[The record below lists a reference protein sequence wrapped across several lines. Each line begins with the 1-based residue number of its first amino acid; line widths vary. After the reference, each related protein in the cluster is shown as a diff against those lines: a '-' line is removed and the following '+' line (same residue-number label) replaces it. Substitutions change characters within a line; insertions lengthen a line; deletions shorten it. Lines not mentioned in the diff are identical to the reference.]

1 MAGHTSMLILCHACV
16 LCFATN
22 NKNLINKKERETHFM
37 FLISYLFFFLF
48 TKNLIMMPAVTEMIL
63 VGINLITNIFIS
75 FQFKICFYDFD

>member
-37 FLISYLFFFLF
+37 FLISYLF
-48 TKNLIMMPAVTEMIL
+48 
-63 VGINLITNIFIS
+63 S
-75 FQFKICFYDFD
+75 FC